1 MRAEPIKLIKV
12 MMYSNDNNNE
22 FLTKDQIREIAPSV
36 FTTKA
41 DKRSTSKHYVHIPT
55 EQVIDD
61 MQALGW
67 GVVDAKQVKARK
79 NAGYQK
85 HMVVFGND
93 DITITGKDGDTVMPR
108 ILMTNSHDG
117 KNSFQFQAG
126 LYRLV
131 CSNGLVIADAEF
143 ANMKIRHM
151 GYDLAELKTVITEI
165 VEKLPLTVECMNKLK
180 AKELSEQE
188 QVKFAKEALATRL
201 SEKEISKYTSD
212 DIVELL
218 NPTRK
223 EDNGNDMW
231 SVYNVI
237 QEKIIHGMFDVY
249 GVNGKVRKARKIK
262 NFKQDTQ
269 VNQELYQLALSYA

>member
-1 MRAEPIKLIKV
+1 MFSYDSSK
-12 MMYSNDNNNE
+12 NE
-22 FLTKDQIREIAPSV
+22 FLSKDEIRKIAPSV
-36 FTTKA
+36 FTEKA
-41 DKRSTSKHYVHIPT
+41 DSRSTSKHYVHIPT
-55 EQVIDD
+55 EKVIDD
-61 MQALGW
+61 MFSLGW

-79 NAGYQK
+79 NQGYQK

-93 DITITGKDGDTVMPR
+93 DLVVNGKDGDTVMPR

-151 GYDLAELKTVITEI
+151 GYDLAELKTVINEI

-188 QVKFAKEALATRL
+188 QIEFAKEALATRL
-201 SEKEISKYTSD
+201 SERELSNVTSD
-212 DIVELL
+212 QILDLL
-218 NPTRK
+218 EPTRD
-223 EDNGNDMW
+223 EDKGDDMW
-231 SVYNVI
+231 NVFNVI

-249 GVNGKVRKARKIK
+249 GVSGKVRKARKIK
-262 NFKQDTQ
+262 NFRQDTK
-269 VNQELYQLALSYA
+269 VNQELYQLALSYV

>member
-1 MRAEPIKLIKV
+1 
-12 MMYSNDNNNE
+12 MMFSYDSSKNE
-22 FLTKDQIREIAPSV
+22 FLTKDAIREIAPSV
-36 FTTKA
+36 FTEKA
-41 DKRSTSKHYVHIPT
+41 DSSSTSKHYVHIPT
-55 EQVIDD
+55 EKVIDD
-61 MQALGW
+61 MALLGW

-151 GYDLAELKTVITEI
+151 GYDLAELKTVIKEI

-188 QVKFAKEALATRL
+188 QIEFAKEALATRL
-201 SEKEISKYTSD
+201 SERELSNVTSD
-212 DIVELL
+212 QILDLL
-218 NPTRK
+218 APTRD
-223 EDNGNDMW
+223 EDKGDDMW
-231 SVYNVI
+231 NVFNVI

-262 NFKQDTQ
+262 NFRQDTK
-269 VNQELYQLALSYA
+269 VNQELYQLALSYV

>member
-1 MRAEPIKLIKV
+1 
-12 MMYSNDNNNE
+12 MMYSNDNKNE

-36 FTTKA
+36 FTAKA

-55 EQVIDD
+55 EKVIDD
-61 MQALGW
+61 MASLGW
-67 GVVDAKQVKARK
+67 GVVDAKQVKARA

-93 DITITGKDGDTVMPR
+93 DLRIDGKDGDTVFPR

-151 GYDLAELKTVITEI
+151 GYDLNELSTVISEI

-180 AKELSEQE
+180 AKQLSEKE
-188 QVKFAKEALATRL
+188 QVEFAKEALATRL

-218 NPTRK
+218 NPTRE

-249 GVNGKVRKARKIK
+249 GVKGKTRKARKIK

-269 VNQELYQLALSYA
+269 VNQELYQLALSYV

>member
-1 MRAEPIKLIKV
+1 
-12 MMYSNDNNNE
+12 MMFSYDSSKNE
-22 FLTKDQIREIAPSV
+22 FLTKDAIREIAPSV
-36 FTTKA
+36 FTEKA
-41 DKRSTSKHYVHIPT
+41 DSSSTSKHYVHIPT
-55 EQVIDD
+55 ENVIDD
-61 MQALGW
+61 MASLGW
-67 GVVDAKQVKARK
+67 GVVDAKQVNARK

-143 ANMKIRHM
+143 ANMKSRHM
-151 GYDLAELKTVITEI
+151 GYDLAELKTVINEI

-188 QVKFAKEALATRL
+188 QINFAKEALATRL
-201 SEKEISKYTSD
+201 SERELSNVTSD
-212 DIVELL
+212 QILDLL
-218 NPTRK
+218 APTRD
-223 EDNGNDMW
+223 EDKGDDMW
-231 SVYNVI
+231 NVFNVI

-262 NFKQDTQ
+262 NFRQDTK
-269 VNQELYQLALSYA
+269 VNQELYQLALSYV

>member
-1 MRAEPIKLIKV
+1 
-12 MMYSNDNNNE
+12 
-22 FLTKDQIREIAPSV
+22 V
-36 FTTKA
+36 FTEKA
-41 DKRSTSKHYVHIPT
+41 DSSSTSKHYVHIPT
-55 EQVIDD
+55 EKVIDD
-61 MQALGW
+61 MSSLGW

-79 NAGYQK
+79 NQGYQK

-93 DITITGKDGDTVMPR
+93 NLVVNGKDGDTVMPR

-151 GYDLAELKTVITEI
+151 GYDLAELKTVINEI

-188 QVKFAKEALATRL
+188 QIEFAKEALATRL
-201 SEKEISKYTSD
+201 SERELSNVTSD
-212 DIVELL
+212 QILDLL
-218 NPTRK
+218 APTRD
-223 EDNGNDMW
+223 EDKGDDMW
-231 SVYNVI
+231 NVFNVI

-249 GVNGKVRKARKIK
+249 GVNGKVRKVRKIK
-262 NFKQDTQ
+262 NFRQDTK
-269 VNQELYQLALSYA
+269 VNQELYQLALSYV

>member
-1 MRAEPIKLIKV
+1 
-12 MMYSNDNNNE
+12 MMFSYDSSKNE
-22 FLTKDQIREIAPSV
+22 FLTKDTIREIAPSV
-36 FTTKA
+36 FTEKA
-41 DKRSTSKHYVHIPT
+41 DSSSTSKHYVHIPT
-55 EQVIDD
+55 EKVIDD
-61 MQALGW
+61 MSSLGW

-79 NAGYQK
+79 NQGYQK

-93 DITITGKDGDTVMPR
+93 NLVVNGKDGDTVMPR

-151 GYDLAELKTVITEI
+151 GYDLAELKTVINEI

-180 AKELSEQE
+180 AKQLNENE

-201 SEKEISKYTSD
+201 SENEISKYTSD

-218 NPTRK
+218 NPTRE

-249 GVNGKVRKARKIK
+249 GVRGKVRKARKIK

-269 VNQELYQLALSYA
+269 VNQELYQLALSYV

>member
-1 MRAEPIKLIKV
+1 
-12 MMYSNDNNNE
+12 MMYSNDNKNE

-41 DKRSTSKHYVHIPT
+41 DSSSTSKHYVHIPT
-55 EQVIDD
+55 ETVIDD

-165 VEKLPLTVECMNKLK
+165 VEKLPLTVECMDKLK

-269 VNQELYQLALSYA
+269 VNQELYQLALSYV

>member
-1 MRAEPIKLIKV
+1 MFSYDSSK
-12 MMYSNDNNNE
+12 NE
-22 FLTKDQIREIAPSV
+22 FLTKDAIREIAPSV
-36 FTTKA
+36 FTEKA
-41 DKRSTSKHYVHIPT
+41 DSSSTSKHYVHIPT
-55 EQVIDD
+55 EKVIDD
-61 MQALGW
+61 MSSLGW

-79 NAGYQK
+79 NQGYQK

-93 DITITGKDGDTVMPR
+93 NLVVNGKDGDTVMPR

-151 GYDLAELKTVITEI
+151 GYDLAELKTVINEI

-188 QVKFAKEALATRL
+188 QIEFAKEALATRL
-201 SEKEISKYTSD
+201 SERELSNVTSD
-212 DIVELL
+212 QILDLL
-218 NPTRK
+218 APTRD
-223 EDNGNDMW
+223 EDKGDDMW
-231 SVYNVI
+231 NVFNVI

-249 GVNGKVRKARKIK
+249 GVNGKVRKVRKIK
-262 NFKQDTQ
+262 NFRQDTK
-269 VNQELYQLALSYA
+269 VNQELYQLALSYV

>member
-1 MRAEPIKLIKV
+1 
-12 MMYSNDNNNE
+12 MMFSYDSSKNE
-22 FLTKDQIREIAPSV
+22 FLTKDAIREIAPSV
-36 FTTKA
+36 FTEKA
-41 DKRSTSKHYVHIPT
+41 DSSSTSKHYVHIPT
-55 EQVIDD
+55 EKVIDD
-61 MQALGW
+61 MSSLGW

-79 NAGYQK
+79 NQGYQK

-93 DITITGKDGDTVMPR
+93 NLVVNGKDGDTVMPR

-151 GYDLAELKTVITEI
+151 GYDLAELKTVINEI

-188 QVKFAKEALATRL
+188 QIKFAKEALVTRL
-201 SEKEISKYTSD
+201 NERELSNVTSD
-212 DIVELL
+212 QILDLL
-218 NPTRK
+218 APTRD
-223 EDNGNDMW
+223 EDKGDDMW
-231 SVYNVI
+231 NVFNVI

-249 GVNGKVRKARKIK
+249 GVNGKVRKVRKIK
-262 NFKQDTQ
+262 NFRQDTK
-269 VNQELYQLALSYA
+269 VNQELYQLALSYV

>member
-1 MRAEPIKLIKV
+1 MFSYDSSK
-12 MMYSNDNNNE
+12 NE
-22 FLTKDQIREIAPSV
+22 FLSKDAIREIAPSV
-36 FTTKA
+36 FTEKA
-41 DKRSTSKHYVHIPT
+41 DSSSTSKHYVHIPT
-55 EQVIDD
+55 EKVIDD
-61 MQALGW
+61 MALLGW

-79 NAGYQK
+79 KQGYQK

-93 DITITGKDGDTVMPR
+93 NLVVEGKDGDTVMPR

-151 GYDLAELKTVITEI
+151 GYDLAELKTVINEI

-201 SEKEISKYTSD
+201 SERELSNVTSD
-212 DIVELL
+212 QILDLL
-218 NPTRK
+218 APTRD
-223 EDNGNDMW
+223 EDKGDDMW
-231 SVYNVI
+231 NVFNVI
-237 QEKIIHGMFDVY
+237 QEKIIHGMFEMY

-262 NFKQDTQ
+262 NFRQDTK
-269 VNQELYQLALSYA
+269 VNQELYQLALSYV

>member
-1 MRAEPIKLIKV
+1 
-12 MMYSNDNNNE
+12 MYSNDNKNE

-36 FTTKA
+36 FTMKA
-41 DKRSTSKHYVHIPT
+41 DKSSTSKHYVHIPT

-165 VEKLPLTVECMNKLK
+165 VEKLPLTVECINKLK
-180 AKELSEQE
+180 AKQLSEKE
-188 QVKFAKEALATRL
+188 QVEFAKEALATRL

-218 NPTRK
+218 NPTRE

-269 VNQELYQLALSYA
+269 VNQELYQLALSYV